1 MMAPMAPVGKLLIA
15 LGVLL
20 IILGG
25 VVLLLGTLP
34 RLPGDIYVQRKG
46 FTLYVPIVGS
56 LIVSLLLTILLNLFF
71 ARR

>member
-1 MMAPMAPVGKLLIA
+1 MTASALGRVLIA

-20 IILGG
+20 AIAGG
-25 VVLLLGTLP
+25 VLVLFGTLP

-46 FTLYVPIVGS
+46 FTLYVPLVTGV
-56 LIVSLLLTILLNLFF
+56 LLSLLLTLLLNLFV

>member
-1 MMAPMAPVGKLLIA
+1 MSQIGKFLIT
-15 LGVLL
+15 LGILL
-20 IILGG
+20 IIMGG
-25 VVLLLGTLP
+25 LAMLLPSMP

-56 LIVSLLLTILLNLFF
+56 LLLSLLLTILLNLFF

>member
-1 MMAPMAPVGKLLIA
+1 MSQVGKFLIT
-15 LGVLL
+15 LGILL
-20 IILGG
+20 IIMGG
-25 VVLLLGTLP
+25 LAMLLPSMP

-56 LIVSLLLTILLNLFF
+56 LLLSLLLTILLNLFF

>member
-1 MMAPMAPVGKLLIA
+1 VIPSGFGRLLIG

-20 IILGG
+20 VVMGAAIVLLGG
-25 VVLLLGTLP
+25 LP

-56 LIVSLLLTILLNLFF
+56 ILVSLLLTLLLNLFF
-71 ARR
+71 GRR

>member
-1 MMAPMAPVGKLLIA
+1 MPQIGRFLIL

-20 IILGG
+20 LIMGGLVMFLGSM
-25 VVLLLGTLP
+25 P

-46 FTLYVPIVGS
+46 FTLYVPLVGS
-56 LIVSLLLTILLNLFF
+56 LLLSLILTILLNLFF

>member
-1 MMAPMAPVGKLLIA
+1 MSQIGKFLIT
-15 LGVLL
+15 LGILL
-20 IILGG
+20 IIMGG
-25 VVLLLGTLP
+25 LAMILPSMP

-56 LIVSLLLTILLNLFF
+56 LLLSLLLTILLNLFF

>member
-1 MMAPMAPVGKLLIA
+1 MSQVGKFLIT
-15 LGVLL
+15 LGILL
-20 IILGG
+20 IIMGG
-25 VVLLLGTLP
+25 LALLLPSMP

-56 LIVSLLLTILLNLFF
+56 LLLSLLLTILLNLFF